1 VEEEGEEELAP
12 AVQDPV
18 EEGGGARRGPRV
30 VPTAVT
36 VRSPAK
42 VYPSFSKWQRIIGV
56 RCSQSALNSITSR
69 LMCAYGTDQIGVVVS
84 RVCPLL

>member
-42 VYPSFSKWQRIIGV
+42 VYPSFSLVNGKQ
-56 RCSQSALNSITSR
+56 LITNK
-69 LMCAYGTDQIGVVVS
+69 L
-84 RVCPLL
+84 

>member
-42 VYPSFSKWQRIIGV
+42 VYPSLHAGLLST
-56 RCSQSALNSITSR
+56 SA
-69 LMCAYGTDQIGVVVS
+69 V
-84 RVCPLL
+84 

>member
-18 EEGGGARRGPRV
+18 EGGGARRGPRV

-42 VYPSFSKWQRIIGV
+42 VYPSFSLVNGKQ
-56 RCSQSALNSITSR
+56 LITNK
-69 LMCAYGTDQIGVVVS
+69 L
-84 RVCPLL
+84 